1 MNSLAV
7 AIAENLDFDMARLFE
22 KLFEVDRVVA
32 EGRLGLDPRRFE
44 RDWKIG
50 LGASDF
56 HAASAAARRRRYE
69 ERKTKR
75 PAAASL
81 SPFRRARKLQIR
93 SDLRRIPG

>member
-1 MNSLAV
+1 
-7 AIAENLDFDMARLFE
+7 MARLFE

-69 ERKTKR
+69 ERKTR
-75 PAAASL
+75 APGRHLLIAIPASEETTNTQRFEEKIGPAWPSGL
-81 SPFRRARKLQIR
+81 TRLK
-93 SDLRRIPG
+93 